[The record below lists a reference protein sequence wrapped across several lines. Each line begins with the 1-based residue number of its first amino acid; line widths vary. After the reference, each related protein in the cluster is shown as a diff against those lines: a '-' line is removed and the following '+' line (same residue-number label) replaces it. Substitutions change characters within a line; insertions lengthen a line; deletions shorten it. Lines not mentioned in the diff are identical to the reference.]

1 MTRRKF
7 NKAAGLSAFSLM
19 SGIGL
24 GCNNGSA
31 TKAVTKAAEAAT
43 EMAAKPFF
51 KLSLAQWSLHKAIWE
66 KKLDAFDFA
75 PKSKSLGFEG
85 LEYVSGL
92 YKEHMEAAS
101 SPLAGV
107 KSLTTKLLAKSKST
121 GMKNLLIMIDGEGD
135 LGIQDKTKRLE
146 GVDNHKKWVDAA
158 HELGCH
164 SIRVNLFG
172 EGTPEQQEDAS
183 ADSMRLLAEYA
194 KDKNVNILVE
204 NHGGLS
210 SSPQWVVRVMEKAG
224 MPNVGTLPD
233 FGNFCIER
241 EGGERWG
248 APCIN
253 EYPDIYEAVQL
264 MMPYAKAV
272 SAKSYTFDD
281 KGDET
286 KIDYYKMM
294 KVVKDAGYTGYV
306 GVEFEGEI
314 DEEAGIIATRD
325 LLVKA
330 GS

>member
-1 MTRRKF
+1 MKRRKF

-24 GCNNGSA
+24 GCNSEKA
-31 TKAVTKAAEAAT
+31 TKKVAEAVAKV
-43 EMAAKPFF
+43 AAKPFF

-107 KSLTTKLLAKSKST
+107 KSLTKKLLEKSSST
-121 GMKNLLIMIDGEGD
+121 GMENLLIMIDGEGD
-135 LGIQDKTKRLE
+135 LGTRDKAKRLE
-146 GVDNHKKWVDAA
+146 GVENHKKWVDAA
-158 HELGCH
+158 HALGCH

-172 EGTPEQQEDAS
+172 DGTPEEQEDAS
-183 ADSMRLLAEYA
+183 ADSMRRLAEYA
-194 KDKNVNILVE
+194 QDKKVNILVE
-204 NHGGLS
+204 NHGGMS
-210 SSPQWVVRVMEKAG
+210 SNPQWVVNVMKKAN
-224 MPNVGTLPD
+224 MPNAGTLPD

-272 SAKSYTFDD
+272 SAKSYTFDE

-294 KVVKDAGYTGYV
+294 KVVRDAGYTGYV

-325 LLVKA
+325 LLIKA